1 MRQKKTSSGLRLD
14 VGTVGPRHSKT
25 LLAHI
30 HSLSSPAWSL
40 RKKNCSI
47 KKQNQQKRVKPAFM
61 YLTKTVK
68 KKKGSSILIEG
79 QSCVPAAKNC
89 HFKQEDESFDFI
101 SNRRRRVTNPLAEQR
116 VSAAVL
122 LAVFV
127 QGGGGQRHRGDG
139 LADAV
144 YLHSRQFLLLALRH
158 QAVELG
164 GAVAD
169 QSSQVAHKLV
179 DEALALHLAD
189 HVAVVVVP
197 ERGGGKS

>member
-1 MRQKKTSSGLRLD
+1 MFLR
-14 VGTVGPRHSKT
+14 PRIVT
-25 LLAHI
+25 F
-30 HSLSSPAWSL
+30 
-40 RKKNCSI
+40 NE
-47 KKQNQQKRVKPAFM
+47 
-61 YLTKTVK
+61 T
-68 KKKGSSILIEG
+68 
-79 QSCVPAAKNC
+79 
-89 HFKQEDESFDFI
+89 
-101 SNRRRRVTNPLAEQR
+101 RRVSISFPIGGGGESLNPLAKHR
-116 VSAAVL
+116 VERRPVL

-144 YLHSRQFLLLALRH
+144 YLHARQLLLLALRH

-197 ERGGGKS
+197 VVTGEWGQG